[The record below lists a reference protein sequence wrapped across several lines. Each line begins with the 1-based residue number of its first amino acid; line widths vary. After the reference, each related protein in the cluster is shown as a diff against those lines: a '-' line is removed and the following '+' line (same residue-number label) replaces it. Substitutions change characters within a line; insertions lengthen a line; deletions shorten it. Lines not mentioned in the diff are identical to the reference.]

1 MISKPACYSFKYKK
15 KWLKESVQLV
25 VWLVFDPSDSTGHA
39 NPFRKQGLSVSLSG
53 GSCGQRL
60 RGGESDV
67 SSCLTSL

>member
-53 GSCGQRL
+53 G
-60 RGGESDV
+60 
-67 SSCLTSL
+67 